1 MNVFNF
7 GGKKEDPAKQAAA
20 AAAASAATPS
30 APPAAAD
37 ANVQPSTS
45 GMVAKKQPSKKDNE
59 NGEEEEEGE
68 EEEGE
73 YEDEEEDDDD
83 EVTANLTNQQVKGIK
98 ALVSDGRQKLN
109 SKATPGQKLPPVVAA
124 PPSSKAPSDGHV
136 MGLKELLRADRE
148 DAQKRKST
156 DASSHQPQ
164 VEKCLTKRLK
174 NIKNYNKIIFK
185 EWKWKWITASWA

>member
-1 MNVFNF
+1 MIVWCLNKYSDDGSAPAGSGEGSGGGAISSLMNVFNF
-7 GGKKEDPAKQAAA
+7 GGKKEDPAKQVAAA
-20 AAAASAATPS
+20 AATPS

-73 YEDEEEDDDD
+73 YDDEEEDDDD

-98 ALVSDGRQKLN
+98 ALVSDERQKFS

-124 PPSSKAPSDGHV
+124 PPSSKAPSDGKV
-136 MGLKELLRADRE
+136 IGLKELLRADLDE
-148 DAQKRKST
+148 AQKRKST
-156 DASSHQPQ
+156 DASSHQPE
-164 VEKCLTKRLK
+164 VE
-174 NIKNYNKIIFK
+174 
-185 EWKWKWITASWA
+185 

>member
-20 AAAASAATPS
+20 AAAAATPS

-59 NGEEEEEGE
+59 NGQEEEEGE

-73 YEDEEEDDDD
+73 YEDEEDDDD

-98 ALVSDGRQKLN
+98 ALVTDERQKFS

-148 DAQKRKST
+148 EAQKRKST
-156 DASSHQPQ
+156 DASSHQPE
-164 VEKCLTKRLK
+164 VENSLT
-174 NIKNYNKIIFK
+174 
-185 EWKWKWITASWA
+185 

>member
-20 AAAASAATPS
+20 AAAAATPS

-59 NGEEEEEGE
+59 NGEEEEEEEGE

-73 YEDEEEDDDD
+73 YEDEEEDDDE

-98 ALVSDGRQKLN
+98 ALVSDERQKLN

-156 DASSHQPQ
+156 DASSHQPE
-164 VEKCLTKRLK
+164 VE
-174 NIKNYNKIIFK
+174 
-185 EWKWKWITASWA
+185 